1 MTRPFF
7 VALFITLAPFVRT
20 PAAPSKVVSVR
31 LIDIA
36 SGRGVRNVRV
46 WLYLGDP
53 RPHGAPYLEERTG
66 EYGTAVFHLNPPLPD
81 QLLVYDEVDRIRSC
95 SHGLLRTKLV
105 IHNGVVA
112 DNVCDPK
119 GKRNIRLEAKPG
131 EIIVFVRRLRW
142 WDLQN

>member
-1 MTRPFF
+1 MIRSFF
-7 VALFITLAPFVRT
+7 VALLITLAPSVLTRAV
-20 PAAPSKVVSVR
+20 PAKVISVR
-31 LIDIA
+31 LIDNA
-36 SGRGVRNVRV
+36 SGRGVQNVRV

-66 EYGTAVFHLNPPLPD
+66 EHGTAVFRLNPPLPD

-95 SHGLLRTKLV
+95 SHGILRTKLV
-105 IHNGVVA
+105 IYNGVVA

-119 GKRNIRLEAKPG
+119 GKWNSRFEAKPG